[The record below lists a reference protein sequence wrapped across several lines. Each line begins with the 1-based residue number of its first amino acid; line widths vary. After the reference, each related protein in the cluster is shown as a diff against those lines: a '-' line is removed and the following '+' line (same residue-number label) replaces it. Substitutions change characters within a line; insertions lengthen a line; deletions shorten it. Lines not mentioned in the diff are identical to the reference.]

1 VIFLSSFN
9 TNSVK
14 GWVKKIFPSLR
25 KTQAVNLALGIVGI
39 VKSRSGL
46 MSEMV
51 REVPGAEKHKH
62 RLKRLWRFM
71 SNPRI
76 ATGNLQLAWCKWV
89 ISAFVPGKYITV
101 ALDWTTLPGNVQCL
115 MAAVPYAGR
124 AIPLLW
130 VTTTYRAFKDSQNR
144 IEERLISS
152 LNLIVPEGKRIILVA
167 DRGFGR
173 ASLVNFLI
181 KLDVLFVLRVKADV
195 VITTKPRKKINLRKI
210 NLRKLKIKPNQVKWF
225 EAISYR
231 ADRKVTRVNLAVT
244 LAAVEGKK
252 DDPWILVTN
261 LRKAKTAIKYYRL
274 RFDIEEWF
282 KDLKHQLGIDNLQ
295 TRNLGR
301 VRRLVLISAL
311 SYGLIMLV
319 GTVTRRLTK
328 LQDQL
333 ITGGKKAASRVWFAL
348 RLIEYQLLPG
358 IYWKKIWAKAQEP

>member
-1 VIFLSSFN
+1 MVICLSSFN
-9 TNSVK
+9 VNSIK
-14 GWVKKIFPSLR
+14 GWVKKIFPDLR
-25 KTQAVNLALGIVGI
+25 KTQAVNLSLGILGI

-46 MSEMV
+46 MSEIV
-51 REVPGAEKHKH
+51 RVVPGARQHKH
-62 RLKRLWRFM
+62 RLKRLWRFV

-76 ATGNLQLAWCKWV
+76 KTGSLQSLWYKWV
-89 ISAFVPGKYITV
+89 VNAFVPGKYLTV
-101 ALDWTTLPGNVQCL
+101 ALDWTTLPGNIQLL
-115 MAAVPYAGR
+115 MASVPYAGR

-152 LNLIVPEGKRIILVA
+152 LKIIVPEDKRIILVA

-181 KLDVLFVLRVKADV
+181 KLNILFTLRVKADV
-195 VITTKPRKKINLRKI
+195 IITTKSGKKI
-210 NLRKLKIKPNQVKWF
+210 NLRKLKIKVSQVKWF
-225 EAISYR
+225 EAVSYR
-231 ADRKVTRVNLAVT
+231 ADRKVTKVNLAVT
-244 LAAVEGKK
+244 LAQVEGKQQ

-261 LRKAKTAIKYYRL
+261 LRKVKTAIKYYRL

-282 KDLKHQLGIDNLQ
+282 KDLKHQLGIDKLQ

-333 ITGGKKAASRVWFAL
+333 ITGGKKAASRVWFTL

-358 IYWKKIWAKAQEP
+358 IYWKKI

>member
-1 VIFLSSFN
+1 MICLSSFN
-9 TNSVK
+9 VNSIK
-14 GWVKKIFPSLR
+14 GWVKKIFPDLR
-25 KTQAVNLALGIVGI
+25 KTQAVNLSLGILGI

-46 MSEMV
+46 MSEIV
-51 REVPGAEKHKH
+51 RVVPGARQHKH
-62 RLKRLWRFM
+62 RLKRLWRFV

-76 ATGNLQLAWCKWV
+76 KTGSLQSLWYKWV
-89 ISAFVPGKYITV
+89 VNAFVPGKYLTV
-101 ALDWTTLPGNVQCL
+101 ALDWTTLPGNIQLL
-115 MAAVPYAGR
+115 MASVPYAGR

-152 LNLIVPEGKRIILVA
+152 LKIIVPEDKRIILVA

-181 KLDVLFVLRVKADV
+181 KLNILFTLRVKADV
-195 VITTKPRKKINLRKI
+195 IITTKSGKKI
-210 NLRKLKIKPNQVKWF
+210 NLRKLKIKVSQVKWF
-225 EAISYR
+225 EAVSYR
-231 ADRKVTRVNLAVT
+231 ADRKVTKVNLAVT
-244 LAAVEGKK
+244 LAQVEGKQQ

-282 KDLKHQLGIDNLQ
+282 KDLKHQLGIDKLQ

-358 IYWKKIWAKAQEP
+358 IYWKKI

>member
-1 VIFLSSFN
+1 VICLSSFN
-9 TNSVK
+9 VNSIK
-14 GWVKKIFPSLR
+14 GWVKKIFPDLR
-25 KTQAVNLALGIVGI
+25 KTQAVNLSLGILGI

-46 MSEMV
+46 MSEIV
-51 REVPGAEKHKH
+51 RVVPGARQHKH
-62 RLKRLWRFM
+62 RLKRLWRFV

-76 ATGNLQLAWCKWV
+76 KTGSLQSLWYKWV
-89 ISAFVPGKYITV
+89 VNAFVPGKYLTV
-101 ALDWTTLPGNVQCL
+101 ALDWTTLPGNIQLL
-115 MAAVPYAGR
+115 MASVPYAGR

-152 LNLIVPEGKRIILVA
+152 LKIIVPEDKRIILVA

-181 KLDVLFVLRVKADV
+181 KLNILFTLRVKADV
-195 VITTKPRKKINLRKI
+195 IITTKSGKKI
-210 NLRKLKIKPNQVKWF
+210 NLRKLKIKVSQVKWF
-225 EAISYR
+225 EAVSYR
-231 ADRKVTRVNLAVT
+231 ADRKVTKVNLAVT
-244 LAAVEGKK
+244 LAQVEGKQQ

-282 KDLKHQLGIDNLQ
+282 KDLKHQLGIDKLQ

-358 IYWKKIWAKAQEP
+358 IYWKKI

>member
-1 VIFLSSFN
+1 LVICLSSFN
-9 TNSVK
+9 VNSIK
-14 GWVKKIFPSLR
+14 GWVKKIFPDLR
-25 KTQAVNLALGIVGI
+25 KTQAVNLSLGILGI

-46 MSEMV
+46 MSEIV
-51 REVPGAEKHKH
+51 RVVPGARQHKH
-62 RLKRLWRFM
+62 RLKRLWRFV

-76 ATGNLQLAWCKWV
+76 KTGSLQSLWYKWV
-89 ISAFVPGKYITV
+89 VNAFVPGKYLTV
-101 ALDWTTLPGNVQCL
+101 ALDWTTLPGNIQLL
-115 MAAVPYAGR
+115 MASVPYAGR

-152 LNLIVPEGKRIILVA
+152 LKIIVPEDKRIILVA

-181 KLDVLFVLRVKADV
+181 KLNILFTLRVKADV
-195 VITTKPRKKINLRKI
+195 IITTKSGKKI
-210 NLRKLKIKPNQVKWF
+210 NLRKLKIKVSQVKWF
-225 EAISYR
+225 EAVSYR
-231 ADRKVTRVNLAVT
+231 ADRKVTKVNLAVT
-244 LAAVEGKK
+244 LAQVEGKQQ

-282 KDLKHQLGIDNLQ
+282 KDLKHQLGIDKLQ

-358 IYWKKIWAKAQEP
+358 IYWKKI

>member
-1 VIFLSSFN
+1 MVICLSSFN
-9 TNSVK
+9 VNSIK
-14 GWVKKIFPSLR
+14 GWVKKIFPDLR
-25 KTQAVNLALGIVGI
+25 KTQAVNLSLGILGI

-46 MSEMV
+46 MSEIV
-51 REVPGAEKHKH
+51 RVVPGARQHKH
-62 RLKRLWRFM
+62 RLKRLWRFV

-76 ATGNLQLAWCKWV
+76 KTGSLQSLWYKWV
-89 ISAFVPGKYITV
+89 VNAFVPGKYLTV
-101 ALDWTTLPGNVQCL
+101 ALDWTTLPGNIQLL
-115 MAAVPYAGR
+115 MASVPYAGR

-152 LNLIVPEGKRIILVA
+152 LKIIVPEDKRIILVA

-181 KLDVLFVLRVKADV
+181 KLNILFTLRVKADV
-195 VITTKPRKKINLRKI
+195 IITTKSGKKI
-210 NLRKLKIKPNQVKWF
+210 NLRKLKIKVSQVKWF
-225 EAISYR
+225 EAVSYR
-231 ADRKVTRVNLAVT
+231 ADRKVTKVNLAVT
-244 LAAVEGKK
+244 LAQVEGKQQ

-282 KDLKHQLGIDNLQ
+282 KDLKHQLGIDKLQ

-358 IYWKKIWAKAQEP
+358 IYWKKI

>member
-115 MAAVPYAGR
+115 MAAVPYARR

-152 LNLIVPEGKRIILVA
+152 LNLIIPEDKRIILVA

-181 KLDVLFVLRVKADV
+181 KLNILFTLRVKADV
-195 VITTKPRKKINLRKI
+195 VIATKLGKKI
-210 NLRKLKIKPNQVKWF
+210 NLRKLKIKSNQVKWF
-225 EAISYR
+225 ESISYR

-244 LAAVEGKK
+244 LAQVEGKK

-282 KDLKHQLGIDNLQ
+282 KDLKHQLGIDKLQ

-301 VRRLVLISAL
+301 VRRLVLTSSVA
-311 SYGLIMLV
+311 YGLLMLI
-319 GTVTRRLTK
+319 GTVTRKLTK
-328 LQDQL
+328 LHDSL
-333 ITGGKKAASRVWFAL
+333 ITGGKRVASRIWFAL
-348 RLIEYQLLPG
+348 RIIQHQILPS
-358 IYWKKIWAKAQEP
+358 IYWKKIWTKAQGP

>member
-1 VIFLSSFN
+1 MSSFN

-25 KTQAVNLALGIVGI
+25 KTQVVNLALGIVGI
-39 VKSRSGL
+39 VKARSGL

-51 REVPGAEKHKH
+51 REIPGADKHKH
-62 RLKRLWRFM
+62 RLKRLWRFV

-76 ATGNLQLAWCKWV
+76 ATGNLQILWCKWV
-89 ISAFVPGKYITV
+89 ISAFVPGKYVTV